1 MDPRIV
7 KQILDLKVHH
17 QYPEGS
23 TKKEQYVMKR
33 RADTFT
39 IKDGELYYIC
49 RHKKNQTEHLAKVVS
64 TAEEANDLFAEFHC
78 SNIGGQ
84 CGVEKTHC
92 AIIARYYWPGMEG
105 DIREWIAQCPQCQA
119 KRANI
124 KEKQEYSPIEV
135 TEPLELVGMDLVGKL
150 TGSEFCNKV
159 NSGLCETLAIKRSL
173 CSAYHPQTNGLVEKL
188 NGTIQRSLNKM
199 VAGHPKRWDQV
210 LQSTNEYLVKEEKV
224 SRLVATEEIHE
235 GLNKQ
240 EAVFTEVKK
249 NMKRSQDNVRKRKV
263 KKGQEDNF
271 QVGDQV
277 LRRNVRQEQ
286 RKGGKLDDDWLGP
299 YTILELEGKKA
310 VLAKGTTKLQTN
322 IDHLTHYIQPEERIP
337 AKLQKLSDLS
347 PLAGPQHTKTQTQTP
362 TTQTPTAQTPT
373 AQTPTAQTPTT
384 QTPTA
389 QHPPHEHPPHSK
401 ARPKWHQ
408 RILNFVRKWLEGE
421 IVNSYITMVGRKAG
435 ALTLDSYLMT
445 SLWEGTHKGYLR
457 SLDLLKYDVA
467 VGAVCS
473 HGHWTLIIMYLKE
486 RRSLFVDPFGA
497 TDAQIQKCKNS
508 IGPQKVSENREMGM
522 RNRCSPQTTGL
533 IGMRGVC
540 MQEQILSGQNID
552 YPVDQK
558 GVAMLRLDMSMSLV
572 TNSDDLSQL
581 CRACGELS
589 SLAEGDIDTWIECTT
604 CNMWYH
610 IGCVGLS
617 SPTED
622 EYFCPSCKS

>member
-1 MDPRIV
+1 
-7 KQILDLKVHH
+7 
-17 QYPEGS
+17 
-23 TKKEQYVMKR
+23 
-33 RADTFT
+33 
-39 IKDGELYYIC
+39 
-49 RHKKNQTEHLAKVVS
+49 
-64 TAEEANDLFAEFHC
+64 
-78 SNIGGQ
+78 
-84 CGVEKTHC
+84 
-92 AIIARYYWPGMEG
+92 MEW
-105 DIREWIAQCPQCQA
+105 EWIAQCPQCQA

-150 TGSEFCNKV
+150 TVTDGGNQYICVMVDYFTKWAEAYPLKTKTAEEVTNCILDFFYKFGAPQRLLTDQGSEFCNKV

-210 LQSTNEYLVKEEKV
+210 LQSTMFGLRTKKQLTTQYSPYYLMFGREARYPSEVPKEYLVKEDKV

-240 EAVFTEVKK
+240 KAVFTEVNK

-263 KKGQEDNF
+263 KKGQEDSF

-286 RKGGKLDDDWLGP
+286 IKGGKLDDDWLGP

-347 PLAGPQHTKTQTQTP
+347 PLAGPQHTQTPTTQTP
-362 TTQTPTAQTPT
+362 TTQTPTT
-373 AQTPTAQTPTT
+373 QTPTT
-384 QTPTA
+384 QQGEA
-389 QHPPHEHPPHSK
+389 QM
-401 ARPKWHQ
+401 APKDPELLIRQIWTGRRKQ
-408 RILNFVRKWLEGE
+408 TLWCKFGPYKVYSENLMNLAPGKWLEGE

-445 SLWEGTHKGYLR
+445 SLWEGTHKGSLR

-497 TDAQIQKCKNS
+497 TDAQIQKCKDVTRALVRKKCPK
-508 IGPQKVSENREMGM
+508 IGRWACATVAHPKQQDSLA
-522 RNRCSPQTTGL
+522 C
-533 IGMRGVC
+533 GVFVC
-540 MQEQILSGQNID
+540 KLAEQILSGQNID
-552 YPVDQK
+552 YAVDQK

-589 SLAEGDIDTWIECTT
+589 SGAEGDIDTWVCREIHVLLLED
-604 CNMWYH
+604 WDAPW
-610 IGCVGLS
+610 IGYLNIIG
-617 SPTED
+617 
-622 EYFCPSCKS
+622 